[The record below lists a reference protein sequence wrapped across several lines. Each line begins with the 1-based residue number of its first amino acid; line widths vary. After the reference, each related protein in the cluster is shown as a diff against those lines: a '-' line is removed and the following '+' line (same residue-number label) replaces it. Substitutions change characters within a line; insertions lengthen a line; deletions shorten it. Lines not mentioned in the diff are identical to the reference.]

1 MGDRATNWRTY
12 FALWIQ
18 SRTNF
23 PNLTFL
29 SRFGSAVGQQL
40 AAIELA
46 TSWRYVTEPMLRD
59 QSLLSTGVWWVCV
72 CVWSG
77 RVWTGLLVWS
87 VANKNHLPEWNLYDR
102 VNKKQKRRA
111 NEREK
116 KNKGERQEN
125 FCQMIFV
132 ARVTALAL
140 WTVSID
146 QQRLATW
153 PNPLGYLHLAL
164 PACLPACLI
173 GCSLEAIAEFRPI
186 SMGCTLLPFASF
198 CHINFESCVIWAAAR
213 FCPQLASFFVAS
225 TYSLFVPLLL
235 SICPTGLLLFPQV
248 LWCLFGPSMPV
259 SDTIKYWMCW
269 ALAHAH
275 ADTLTHAHTY
285 TLKGLYSAL
294 THWLTDLAKL
304 WPHRWAS
311 PLPPSLPSFLCVSR
325 CLHKCFLSLLAFVA
339 LVHPP
344 TSPPPVLPW
353 TGWCFIFF
361 IFAGST
367 RITLHYMSVA
377 GRSRSAGLGS
387 RSMSVS
393 ALKGSAMAWPRLGAR
408 HFLITLY
415 AISLLFRH
423 TRHTHTDPYMECG
436 SLLNNSLVWL
446 MELLMWV

>member
-1 MGDRATNWRTY
+1 
-12 FALWIQ
+12 
-18 SRTNF
+18 
-23 PNLTFL
+23 
-29 SRFGSAVGQQL
+29 
-40 AAIELA
+40 
-46 TSWRYVTEPMLRD
+46 
-59 QSLLSTGVWWVCV
+59 
-72 CVWSG
+72 
-77 RVWTGLLVWS
+77 
-87 VANKNHLPEWNLYDR
+87 
-102 VNKKQKRRA
+102 
-111 NEREK
+111 
-116 KNKGERQEN
+116 
-125 FCQMIFV
+125 MIFV

-153 PNPLGYLHLAL
+153 PESSFCAQPFGVPAPCLAL
-164 PACLPACLI
+164 LPACLI

-213 FCPQLASFFVAS
+213 FCPQLGSFFVAS
-225 TYSLFVPLLL
+225 TYSLLVPLLL
-235 SICPTGLLLFPQV
+235 SICPTGLLLLPQV

-311 PLPPSLPSFLCVSR
+311 PLPPFLPSFLCVSR

-339 LVHPP
+339 LVHPSYLP
-344 TSPPPVLPW
+344 PSPSRSALDRLMLHFLYFCW
-353 TGWCFIFF
+353 QH
-361 IFAGST
+361 AHY
-367 RITLHYMSVA
+367 ITLHE
-377 GRSRSAGLGS
+377 RSRSLEVCGS
-387 RSMSVS
+387 RLQIHVRVCLEGLCDAMAPARGSTFSYNTLCHFALVS
-393 ALKGSAMAWPRLGAR
+393 AHS
-408 HFLITLY
+408 T
-415 AISLLFRH
+415 
-423 TRHTHTDPYMECG
+423 HTHTDPYMECG